1 MAQDPFDDIFNF
13 RKRVFDENPTY
24 SKDKRIGLHRR
35 FSKSKDYTH
44 RYMFKVTNRYQ
55 SGKVD
60 FQITCLK
67 GSDDLARDVNDFVN
81 GRFDIKFAEGTT
93 LEGAKKR
100 VYDDDFDNLYEHEG
114 DVFLK
119 REIDMCHVL
128 GGVICD
134 VDTENHTFSVYNKY
148 WDSEIPNT
156 MMPPKDLNRLNER
169 LHNNI
174 INQFSPDH
182 EITGTN
188 KRTWEEIEEISRRT
202 KKNQKRDHIRFYL
215 KQIFL

>member
-1 MAQDPFDDIFNF
+1 
-13 RKRVFDENPTY
+13 KRVFDENPTY
-24 SKDKRIGLHRR
+24 SKDKRIRLHRR

-44 RYMFKVTNRYQ
+44 GYMFKVTNRYQ

-119 REIDMCHVL
+119 
-128 GGVICD
+128 
-134 VDTENHTFSVYNKY
+134 
-148 WDSEIPNT
+148 
-156 MMPPKDLNRLNER
+156 
-169 LHNNI
+169 
-174 INQFSPDH
+174 
-182 EITGTN
+182 
-188 KRTWEEIEEISRRT
+188 
-202 KKNQKRDHIRFYL
+202 
-215 KQIFL
+215 